1 MDPRLSGIS
10 ASGYTAWLLRHRVLV
25 LWLAALL
32 AVVAGYRTVLTYAAL
47 KSDLEELLPESAPSV
62 RALSALRSRVSG
74 IRHLGVVVELP
85 RPERLDAA
93 NRFIDALAARVRGYP
108 KTLVAEVRVDGE
120 AERVFASTYALQL
133 MDPADVRKLREA
145 VEARRDWD
153 VSRQMGID
161 LDDGEPRP
169 ELPIPELR
177 KKYEEI
183 YGTPR
188 RTPGDRFV
196 APDGKSAVLLI
207 RAAAHDTGQS
217 VDRVLLNRVK
227 ADVEALGFPGAFASD
242 LRVGYA
248 ADVAMQVEELSGL
261 ESDLTASGAIVLLL
275 VLGALV
281 SFYRT
286 FRVLPILFLPLTC
299 GTLWAFAIVALPPL
313 SIVYL
318 NTNTAFLG
326 SIIVGNGINS
336 GIILLARFQEERR
349 NGLLVVPAI
358 ELAVQNTWKA
368 TLAAALAAATAYG
381 SLIFTDFRGFNQ
393 FGWIGGFG
401 MVLTWASIYLIVPIL
416 VVYWGGPL
424 AKLEASGAASAHR
437 VSPIT
442 RWAIDHPKFVL
453 GAFAALAVLST
464 IGILQ
469 RSGNWIEYDLSK
481 LRRRDSWESG
491 ERYWG
496 KRMDAALGRYLTPTL
511 VLPETPEE
519 AQVIDQRVRA
529 LKAGHGAGDL
539 IASVRSA
546 ATFLRPDRFES
557 IEEAKKLAEVLTPRM
572 KRELTP
578 EDRDLVERALSAPAL
593 VPLTA
598 KDLPRSVVLGL
609 REVNGRIDRN
619 VLVVPKLNGGTWDAE
634 RLETYARDLRAAAT
648 IDGQQRAVAGP
659 LLISSDIAKAMMAD
673 GPRASALSLG
683 AVLLI
688 CWFAFRRSDPDS
700 RRRVRLGYDRMG
712 VGLSLASMVSLF
724 VGVLLTLG
732 LVAWSGERL
741 NFSNFVALPITFGV
755 SADYAINML
764 RRYQAEP
771 QSSLAVTLSRTG
783 GAVALCSAAT
793 VIGYGSLIMAQNRAL
808 FSFGVLAIAGE
819 LMCLATAVIGLP
831 AALSF
836 WQRRTREAPAG
847 PLSAASN

>member
-1 MDPRLSGIS
+1 MAIGASGS
-10 ASGYTAWLLRHRVLV
+10 PSSGYTAWLLRHSKLV

-32 AVVAGYRTVLTYAAL
+32 TIVAGYRTVRTYAAL

-62 RALSALRSRVSG
+62 QALSSLRSRVTG

-85 RPERLDAA
+85 SADRLPAA
-93 NRFIDALAARVRGYP
+93 NRFIDELAARVRAYP
-108 KTLVAEVRVDGE
+108 KTMVAEVRVDAE
-120 AERVFASTYALQL
+120 AERIFASTYAFQL
-133 MDPADVRKLREA
+133 MEPADVRRLREA

-153 VSRQMGID
+153 VSRQMGLD

-169 ELPIPELR
+169 ELPITELR
-177 KKYEEI
+177 QKYEEL
-183 YGTPR
+183 YGKPR
-188 RTPGDRFV
+188 SAQGDRFV
-196 APDGKSAVLLI
+196 SADGKSAVLLI

-217 VDRVLLNRVK
+217 ADRVLLNRVK
-227 ADVEALGFPGAFASD
+227 ADVAALGFPSAYAPD

-261 ESDLTASGAIVLLL
+261 ESDLTVSGAVVFLL

-281 SFYRT
+281 SFYRSV
-286 FRVLPILFLPLTC
+286 RVLPILFAPLMC
-299 GTLWAFAIVALPPL
+299 GTLWAFAVVALPPL

-326 SIIVGNGINS
+326 SIIVGNGINA

-349 NGLLVVPAI
+349 AGSAVEAAI
-358 ELAVQNTWKA
+358 SLAVQTTWRA
-368 TLAAALAAATAYG
+368 TLAASLAAATAYG

-393 FGWIGGFG
+393 FGWIGGLG
-401 MVLTWASIYLIVPIL
+401 MVLTWASIYLMLPIL
-416 VVYWGGPL
+416 VVFWGAQLGK
-424 AKLEASGAASAHR
+424 ATGTSNSQR
-437 VSPIT
+437 VSPVT
-442 RWAIDHPKFVL
+442 RWAVGHPKVAL
-453 GAFAALAVLST
+453 GIFAVLTLASVVGVVNRRGT
-464 IGILQ
+464 
-469 RSGNWIEYDLSK
+469 WIEYDLSK
-481 LRRRDSWESG
+481 LRRRDSWEVG

-511 VLPETPEE
+511 LLPETAEE
-519 AQVIDQRVRA
+519 SQVVEQRARE
-529 LKAGHGAGDL
+529 LKARHGAGDL
-539 IASVRSA
+539 ISTVRSA
-546 ATFLRPDRFES
+546 RTFLRPDRFQS
-557 IEEAKKLAEVLTPRM
+557 IEEAKQLAAVITPRM
-572 KRELTP
+572 KRELKP
-578 EDRDLVERALSAPAL
+578 EDRDLVERALSPAAM
-593 VPLTA
+593 VPLTE
-598 KDLPRSVVLGL
+598 KELPPSVTLGL
-609 REVNGRIDRN
+609 REKTGRIDRN

-634 RLETYARDLRAAAT
+634 RLEAYARELRAAAT
-648 IDGQQRAVAGP
+648 VHGNPRPVAGH

-688 CWFAFRRSDPDS
+688 CWFAFRRAGDS
-700 RRRVRLGYDRMG
+700 AAASQLGHDRTG
-712 VGLSLASMVSLF
+712 LRLSLASMASLF

-764 RRYQAEP
+764 RRYQSEP
-771 QSSLAVTLSRTG
+771 RTSLALALSRTG

-793 VIGYGSLIMAQNRAL
+793 VIGYASLIMAQNRAL

-831 AALSF
+831 AALSL
-836 WQRRTREAPAG
+836 WQRRVGEPSPG
-847 PLSAASN
+847 PLPAASR